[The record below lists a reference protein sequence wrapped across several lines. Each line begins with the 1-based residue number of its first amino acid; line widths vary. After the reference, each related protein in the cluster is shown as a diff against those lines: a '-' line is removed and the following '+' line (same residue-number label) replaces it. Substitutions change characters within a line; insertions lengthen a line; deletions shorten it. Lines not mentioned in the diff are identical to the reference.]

1 MNSYLLLLGA
11 ITLDVVG
18 TLLLPAAQ
26 GFNKLVPSI
35 LVVGS
40 YEASFYLL
48 SIVVENLPFAIV
60 CASWAGLGVFSVAL
74 LSAIFYQQTL
84 NWPTVLGLFPIV
96 IGMTLVNIFKVTS

>member
-40 YEASFYLL
+40 YEASSHLL
-48 SIVVENLPFAIV
+48 SIVSLSLSSAHHGL
-60 CASWAGLGVFSVAL
+60 AWAFSP
-74 LSAIFYQQTL
+74 SR
-84 NWPTVLGLFPIV
+84 
-96 IGMTLVNIFKVTS
+96 S